1 MTTIS
6 DTRAETVFEDY
17 KPPYG
22 DAQAF
27 MEANRCLF
35 CVDAPC
41 VTACPTS
48 IDIPQFI
55 RKIATANVRGSART
69 ILASNILGRACARV
83 CPVEVL
89 CVGECV
95 LNEAGIPPIQ
105 VGKLQRYS
113 TDKALNEGWRFFEA
127 GADSGKSVGLVGGG
141 PATIAA
147 AHELRRHGHACT
159 IYEKRDVLGGLN
171 TWGVAP
177 YKLTADA
184 SVEEIDHVL
193 AIGGVEVRYGAAVGV
208 DVSWDELLEKHDAL
222 FIGFG
227 LGPDRHLGL
236 PGEDLK
242 GVYGAVENIE
252 MLKLRPLE
260 ISGAKQVVIVGGGN
274 TAIDCVR
281 EAQVFGGTE
290 VVMVYRRD
298 EASMSGYAHEWDIA
312 KVKGARGEWRALPV
326 AYEGGEQVERVRC
339 VRLDD
344 QRQPIA
350 GSEFVVP
357 AEIVLVA
364 VGQGKLG
371 DLVAPLGL
379 NTEWGRIVV
388 DEQGAT
394 SRAGVWAGGDCV
406 NGGKEVVNAVADGQ
420 NAAIAIDRYL
430 QGGNNG

>member
-1 MTTIS
+1 MSTIS
-6 DTRAETVFEDY
+6 ETRAETVFEDF
-17 KPPYG
+17 KPAYSQ
-22 DAQAF
+22 AQA
-27 MEANRCLF
+27 MAEAHRCLF

-41 VTACPTS
+41 VQACPTS

-55 RKIATANVRGSART
+55 RKIATDNLKGSART
-69 ILASNILGRACARV
+69 ILSANILGRACARV

-89 CVGECV
+89 CVGDCV
-95 LNEAGIPPIQ
+95 LNEVGIPPIQ
-105 VGKLQRYS
+105 IGKLQRYA
-113 TDKALNEGWRFFEA
+113 TDAALENDWRFFSA
-127 GADSGKSVGLVGGG
+127 GPDSGHSVGLVGGG

-147 AHELRRHGHACT
+147 AHELRRLGHACT

-184 SVEEIDHVL
+184 SVEEIDSVL
-193 AIGGVEVRYGAAVGV
+193 AIGGVDVQYGAEVGG
-208 DVSWDELLEKHDAL
+208 DVSWERLLARHDAL

-227 LGPDRHLGL
+227 LGPDRHLGV

-252 MLKLRPLE
+252 ILKMGALE
-260 ISGAKQVVIVGGGN
+260 ISGARAVVVVGGGN

-281 EAQVFGGTE
+281 EAQVFGGTD
-290 VVMVYRRD
+290 VTMVYRRD
-298 EASMSGYAHEWDIA
+298 EAAMSGYRHEWHVA
-312 KVKGARGEWRALPV
+312 KVNGARGEWRALPI

-339 VRLDD
+339 VRLDAD
-344 QRQPIA
+344 CNPIA
-350 GSEFVVP
+350 GSEFTVP

-379 NTEWGRIVV
+379 KTEWGRIVV
-388 DEQGAT
+388 DEDRAT
-394 SRAGVWAGGDCV
+394 SRPGVFAGGDCV
-406 NGGKEVVNAVADGQ
+406 NGGKEVVNAVDDGKV
-420 NAAIAIDRYL
+420 AAQAIDRYL
-430 QGGNNG
+430 KGGSNG

>member
-1 MTTIS
+1 MSKIS
-6 DTRAETVFEDY
+6 DTRAETVFEDF
-17 KPPYG
+17 KPPYSDG
-22 DAQAF
+22 QAF
-27 MEANRCLF
+27 IEANRCLF

-41 VTACPTS
+41 IEVCPTS

-55 RKIATANVRGSART
+55 RKIATGNVRGSART
-69 ILASNILGRACARV
+69 ILSSNILGRACARV

-89 CVGECV
+89 CVGDCV

-105 VGKLQRYS
+105 IGKLQRYA
-113 TDKALNEGWRFFEA
+113 TDMALKADWRFFEA
-127 GADSGKSVGLVGGG
+127 GDDTGKSVGLVGGG
-141 PATIAA
+141 PASIAA
-147 AHELRRHGHACT
+147 AHELRRQGHACT

-193 AIGGVEVRYGAAVGV
+193 AIGGVDVRYGVDVGV
-208 DVSWDELLEKHDAL
+208 GTSWDDLLARHDAL

-227 LGPDRHLGL
+227 LGEDRHLGV

-252 MLKLRPLE
+252 LLKLRPLE
-260 ISGAKQVVIVGGGN
+260 ISDAKKVAIVGGGN

-281 EAQVFGGTE
+281 EALVFGGEE
-290 VVMVYRRD
+290 VTMIYRRD
-298 EASMSGYAHEWDIA
+298 EAAMSGYTHEWNAA
-312 KVKGARGEWRALPV
+312 KMLGAQAQWRALPI
-326 AYEGGEQVERVRC
+326 AYEGGEQVEQVRC
-339 VRLDD
+339 VRLDED
-344 QRQPIA
+344 RKPIE

-371 DLVAPLGL
+371 DLVAPLGIT
-379 NTEWGRIVV
+379 TEWGRIVV
-388 DEQGAT
+388 DDAGAT

-406 NGGKEVVNAVADGQ
+406 NGGKEVVNAVADGKV
-420 NAAIAIDRYL
+420 AAQAIDRYL
-430 QGGNNG
+430 QGGSNG

>member
-1 MTTIS
+1 MSTIS
-6 DTRAETVFEDY
+6 ETRAETIFKDY
-17 KPPYG
+17 KPAYSAG
-22 DAQAF
+22 QAF
-27 MEANRCLF
+27 TEANRCLF

-41 VTACPTS
+41 VDACPTS

-55 RKIATANVRGSART
+55 RKIATGNVKNSART
-69 ILASNILGRACARV
+69 ILSANILGRACARV

-89 CVGECV
+89 CVGDCV

-105 VGKLQRYS
+105 IGKLQRYA
-113 TDKALNEGWRFFEA
+113 TDAALANDWRFFSA
-127 GADSGKSVGLVGGG
+127 GPDSGHSVGLIGGG

-147 AHELRRHGHACT
+147 AHELRRLGHACT
-159 IYEKRDVLGGLN
+159 IYEKRQVLGGLD

-193 AIGGVEVRYGAAVGV
+193 AIGGIDVQYGVEVGK
-208 DVSWDELLEKHDAL
+208 DVTWDDLDARHDAL

-252 MLKLRPLE
+252 ILKMGALE
-260 ISGAKQVVIVGGGN
+260 ISGAHQVVVVGGGN

-290 VVMVYRRD
+290 VTMVYRRD
-298 EASMSGYAHEWDIA
+298 EAAMSGYAHEWDVA
-312 KVKGARGEWRALPV
+312 KVKGAVAEWQALPV
-326 AYEGGEQVERVRC
+326 AYEGEGQVERVRC
-339 VRLDD
+339 IRLDKD
-344 QRQPIA
+344 CKPIA
-350 GSEFVVP
+350 GSEFTVP

-371 DLVAPLGL
+371 DLVEPLGL
-379 NTEWGRIVV
+379 KTDWGKIVV
-388 DEQGAT
+388 DDYRAT
-394 SRAGVWAGGDCV
+394 SRPGVFAGGDCI
-406 NGGKEVVNAVADGQ
+406 NGGKEVVNAVDDGQ
-420 NAAIAIDRYL
+420 VAARAIDSYL
-430 QGGNNG
+430 KEGANG